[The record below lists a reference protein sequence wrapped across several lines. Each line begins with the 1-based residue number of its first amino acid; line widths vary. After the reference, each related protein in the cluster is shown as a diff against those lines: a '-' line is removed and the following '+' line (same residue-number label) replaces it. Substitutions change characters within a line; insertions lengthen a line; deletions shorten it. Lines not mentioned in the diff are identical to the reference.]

1 MQPGT
6 VAPTFTAS
14 AYNSLTKEVGY
25 VELTSFKGKYT
36 ILLFYTGNFGPSL
49 LADLMS
55 FQEATKKFE
64 MSNNEVHLLAI
75 STDTVASHM
84 VFGELSQEEGG
95 LQGQEIILV
104 EDKTGEISRKYHV
117 YDAANH
123 KALPTYIIIDDEGE
137 VVASIINDKKV
148 GGNLHEIVRI
158 VSACMLCA
166 EEGAWSTLRGTPSN
180 WKPGMK
186 LVTTV
191 VDNTGTAK
199 KKEASIEVTEKGN
212 ESTEEK
218 SLPEEQ
224 TNNKKVDEVKLAMTL
239 NDHLEEAEEKKQDE
253 TIKAN

>member
-1 MQPGT
+1 MQSGT
-6 VAPTFTAS
+6 MAPPFKAS
-14 AYNSLTKEVGY
+14 AYNSFTKEVGD
-25 VELTSFKGKYT
+25 VDLSSFKGKYT
-36 ILLFYTGNFGPSL
+36 VLLFYTGNFGPSL
-49 LADLMS
+49 LVDLMS

-64 MSNNEVHLLAI
+64 ISNEVHLLAI

-84 VFGELSQEEGG
+84 NFGELSQEEGG

-117 YDAANH
+117 YDAAHH
-123 KALPTYIIIDDEGE
+123 KALPSYIIIDDEGE

-148 GGNLHEIVRI
+148 GGNIHEVVRI
-158 VSACMLCA
+158 ISACILCA
-166 EEGAWSTLRGTPSN
+166 EEGAWTTLRGTPSD

-199 KKEASIEVTEKGN
+199 KKEAPTKATVK
-212 ESTEEK
+212 ESTFTEE

-224 TNNKKVDEVKLAMTL
+224 TDNREVEKVKLAMTL

-253 TIKAN
+253 TTKGN

>member
-14 AYNSLTKEVGY
+14 AYNSLTKEVGN
-25 VELTSFKGKYT
+25 VELSSFKGKYT

-117 YDAANH
+117 YDAAYH

-148 GGNLHEIVRI
+148 GGNLHEVVRI
-158 VSACMLCA
+158 ISACILCA
-166 EEGAWSTLRGTPSN
+166 EEGAWTTLRGTPSN

-191 VDNTGTAK
+191 VDNTGSTK
-199 KKEASIEVTEKGN
+199 KKEEPTKATVKESS
-212 ESTEEK
+212 STEE
-218 SLPEEQ
+218 SLPEEE
-224 TNNKKVDEVKLAMTL
+224 TNDNNVEEVKLAMTL
-239 NDHLEEAEEKKQDE
+239 NDHLEEAEEKKQDK
-253 TIKAN
+253 TTKGN